1 MKALSAPKSL
11 HNLSLPTVVIKLLV
25 ASCNHIFHGF
35 HSLEYQ
41 HMAYDFAFCACAL
54 SSTVLKVKRGF

>member
-41 HMAYDFAFCACAL
+41 HIAKLVRFRHVVRR
-54 SSTVLKVKRGF
+54 T